1 MGTMEARENTKV
13 TLFTLSLAEENTIII
28 GGAYLLNWSFSRTD
42 PQKGKI
48 QWALFNLL
56 IMEKLVRAIKA
67 NIADAL
73 VKMLSVD
80 EA

>member
-1 MGTMEARENTKV
+1 MQIHVIGTLLLKSVLFPLEMGTMEARENTKV

-48 QWALFNLL
+48 Q
-56 IMEKLVRAIKA
+56 
-67 NIADAL
+67 
-73 VKMLSVD
+73 
-80 EA
+80 